1 MCFAAIVEITEDK
14 MTVIACYDETGNPYA
29 TKNERKGFCLLPWC
43 YLWDLNK
50 VAMGRS

>member
-1 MCFAAIVEITEDK
+1 MFIKFVFCCYSRNNSEDK

-43 YLWDLNK
+43 YL
-50 VAMGRS
+50 